1 MSSDYTGDD
10 TATQAPSAAWNK
22 GINPIVRR
30 PSDGDAANAASIEQI
45 AKFLADLGDVA
56 ADRLAWLDSVN
67 TFVGTQTVTGT
78 ANDAA
83 IAATAGAGSATAI
96 TGTGTGAG
104 AGASFEGGPTDGIGV
119 NAVGGG
125 ANGVGLA
132 ATGQGTGAAIAAT
145 GDVIAVSG
153 KIKTMAGNVVADGDP
168 ASDQGRVKGLQ
179 FVMTG
184 SAPTANATS
193 NPGADNA
200 VGDATETVVA
210 NSNDVRGRITVTTGA
225 ATTNGVICRVTF
237 NKAYPSTDYEVTLQ
251 PTNTATSNL
260 PWVPHISTKN
270 VAYFEFSSGGAGPP
284 DNKLNTAETYG
295 WAYHVI
301 G

>member
-83 IAATAGAGSATAI
+83 IAATAGAGSATAV
-96 TGTGTGAG
+96 TGLGTGAG

-125 ANGVGLA
+125 ADGVGLA

-184 SAPTANATS
+184 SAPTIDATGQ
-193 NPGADNA
+193 PGSDNS
-200 VGDATETVVA
+200 VGDGSGTVVA

-225 ATTNGVICRVTF
+225 ATATGVICRVTF
-237 NKAYPSTDYEVTLQ
+237 NKAYPSTDYEVALT
-251 PTNTATSNL
+251 PTNAQATNFGTL
-260 PWVPHISTKN
+260 PYVSTKDA
-270 VAYFEFSSGGAGPP
+270 AYFEISSGSAVLTAGGG
-284 DNKLNTAETYG
+284 TAYG